1 MRKDKVD
8 VLNFNGCPHCKVNRK
23 VKSRSF
29 SDKAW
34 SYLFMVGELSFDMI
48 GSPICDECYT
58 DLREVLIESHQ
69 EVENVTI
76 PAKVSDRMKSLAG

>member
-1 MRKDKVD
+1 MKKGKVD
-8 VLNFNGCPHCKVNRK
+8 VLNFNGCPHCKTNRR

-34 SYLFMVGELSFDMI
+34 AYLFVVGELSFDLI
-48 GSPICDECYT
+48 GSPICDECYH

-69 EVENVTI
+69 EVEGISI
-76 PAKVSDRMKSLAG
+76 PANVSDRMKSLAG